1 MAPLIS
7 DTVQWRQKSGSYR
20 LLRVNKSG
28 AISWKDVVVTQD
40 VIFHRILVGNDE
52 TLQEKKSE
60 MVSIWGFRV
69 PALTL
74 RLRWV
79 CFHREGLFL
88 PFLMCLNSYNFWT
101 GHDNRPKFTWIDK
114 EIPLDFKNSIK
125 FEAILSR
132 SQVMAH

>member
-1 MAPLIS
+1 MTPKVVLRI
-7 DTVQWRQKSGSYR
+7 
-20 LLRVNKSG
+20 LRVNKSG

-52 TLQEKKSE
+52 KTRKKVE

-69 PALTL
+69 PAVTL
-74 RLRWV
+74 RLRCV
-79 CFHREGLFL
+79 FFQPKGLFL